1 MSKPEEG
8 KHARAKERV
17 KAAVLVAPAVLTSAA
32 VAFTVA
38 AYQPL
43 VYDPDSI
50 AHVAQAQASELQT
63 AEATS
68 EKQTANN
75 PVIESNFGMDI
86 GTLSDGTY
94 TGSAR
99 GYKSVITVQVTIVGG
114 KISAITVVSEGD
126 DEPYFNNA
134 RAVIQRV
141 LASQSMNVDTV
152 SGCTYSSTGILM
164 AIKNALLQAAGKAP
178 EAAGAVPVQ
187 TGANHAPAT
196 DIQAPTG
203 TMKDGIYTG
212 SGMGF
217 NDYITVSITVQ
228 GGKIASI
235 SIMDQGDDEP
245 YFTNAKNGVLTR
257 ILTSQN
263 SKVDAVSGAT
273 YSSKGIMAAVADAM
287 KKAVAAN
294 SSAAGDAG
302 NGADGGKGDATD
314 PSKPGG
320 SGGTDIPGTDP
331 DPNPDPGN
339 PDNPSNPDNPGD
351 AATPHYEDG
360 SYTAYVYCADTSR
373 PTRYE
378 PYYLAATVNIKD
390 GKVASITNVHG
401 QSTGNVG
408 DPELN
413 PYDEDNDIY
422 IAYAVEGRTYRNKTY
437 FGVVNQLLKGTK
449 SSAIDVVGGATY
461 SSKALA
467 RAYDAA
473 LAQAEAAYRE
483 KHPEAFSGA
492 GTDQGSSSVGGEA
505 GAATGSSA
513 SSSGLSGSASASASA
528 LNAGSA
534 ASAREGGNA

>member
-68 EKQTANN
+68 ERQTANN

-86 GTLSDGTY
+86 GTLNDGTY

-99 GYKSVITVQVTIVGG
+99 GYKSVITVQVTIAGG

-126 DEPYFNNA
+126 DEPYFSNA

-178 EAAGAVPVQ
+178 EAAGAVPAQ

-263 SKVDAVSGAT
+263 SKVDAVSRRHVFLEGHR
-273 YSSKGIMAAVADAM
+273 SAVADAM

-294 SSAAGDAG
+294 SSAAGDAD
-302 NGADGGKGDATD
+302 NGSGGGKGDATD

-320 SGGTDIPGTDP
+320 SGGTDTPGTDSS
-331 DPNPDPGN
+331 PNPDPSN
-339 PDNPSNPDNPGD
+339 PDNPSNPGD

-408 DPELN
+408 DAELN

-437 FGVVNQLLKGTK
+437 LGVVNQLLKGTK
-449 SSAIDVVGGATY
+449 SSAVDVVGGATY

-473 LAQAEAAYRE
+473 LAQAESAYKE
-483 KHPEAFSGA
+483 KHPEASSDA

-513 SSSGLSGSASASASA
+513 SSSALNGSGSASASA

>member
-68 EKQTANN
+68 ERQTANN

-86 GTLSDGTY
+86 GTLNDGTY

-126 DEPYFNNA
+126 DEPYFRNA

-178 EAAGAVPVQ
+178 EAVGAVPAQ

-196 DIQAPTG
+196 DIKAPTG

-294 SSAAGDAG
+294 SSAAGDAD
-302 NGADGGKGDATD
+302 NGSGGGKGDATD

-320 SGGTDIPGTDP
+320 SGGTDTPGTDSS
-331 DPNPDPGN
+331 PNPDPSN
-339 PDNPSNPDNPGD
+339 PDNPSNPGD

-401 QSTGNVG
+401 QSSGNVG
-408 DPELN
+408 DAELN

-437 FGVVNQLLKGTK
+437 LGVVNQLLKGTK
-449 SSAIDVVGGATY
+449 SSAVDVVGGATY

-473 LAQAEAAYRE
+473 LAQAEAAYKE
-483 KHPEAFSGA
+483 KHPEASS
-492 GTDQGSSSVGGEA
+492 GTDVGQGSPSTGSEEGAAA
-505 GAATGSSA
+505 GASA
-513 SSSGLSGSASASASA
+513 GGSAMNGSGSASASA
-528 LNAGSA
+528 LNAGSV

>member
-8 KHARAKERV
+8 KHARTKERV

-68 EKQTANN
+68 ERQTANN

-86 GTLSDGTY
+86 GTLNDGTY

-126 DEPYFNNA
+126 DEPYFSNA

-178 EAAGAVPVQ
+178 EAVAAVPAQ
-187 TGANHAPAT
+187 TGASHAPAT

-294 SSAAGDAG
+294 SSAAGDAD
-302 NGADGGKGDATD
+302 NGSGGGKGDATD

-320 SGGTDIPGTDP
+320 SGGTDTPGTDP
-331 DPNPDPGN
+331 SPNPDPSN
-339 PDNPSNPDNPGD
+339 PDNPSNPGD

-408 DPELN
+408 DAELN

-422 IAYAVEGRTYRNKTY
+422 IAYAVEGRAYRNKTY
-437 FGVVNQLLKGTK
+437 LGVVNQLLKGTK
-449 SSAIDVVGGATY
+449 SSAVDVVGGATY

-473 LAQAEAAYRE
+473 LAQAESAYKE
-483 KHPEAFSGA
+483 KHPEASSDA

-513 SSSGLSGSASASASA
+513 SSSALNGSGSASASA
-528 LNAGSA
+528 LNAGSV

>member
-17 KAAVLVAPAVLTSAA
+17 KAAVLVAPAVLTGAA

-68 EKQTANN
+68 ERQTANN

-86 GTLSDGTY
+86 GTLNDGTY

-99 GYKSVITVQVTIVGG
+99 GYKSVITVQLTIVGG

-126 DEPYFNNA
+126 DEPYFSNA
-134 RAVIQRV
+134 RAIIQRV

-178 EAAGAVPVQ
+178 EAAGAVPAQ

-257 ILTSQN
+257 ILISQN

-294 SSAAGDAG
+294 SSAAGDAD
-302 NGADGGKGDATD
+302 NGSGGGKGDATD

-320 SGGTDIPGTDP
+320 SGGTDTPGTDSS
-331 DPNPDPGN
+331 PNPDPSN
-339 PDNPSNPDNPGD
+339 PDNPSNPGD

-378 PYYLAATVNIKD
+378 PYYLAVTVNIKD

-408 DPELN
+408 DAELN

-437 FGVVNQLLKGTK
+437 LGVVNQLLKGTK
-449 SSAIDVVGGATY
+449 SSAVDVVGGATY

-473 LAQAEAAYRE
+473 LAQAEAAYKE
-483 KHPEAFSGA
+483 KHPEASSGT
-492 GTDQGSSSVGGEA
+492 GVGQGSPSTGSEEGAAA
-505 GAATGSSA
+505 GASA
-513 SSSGLSGSASASASA
+513 GGSAMNGSGSASASA
-528 LNAGSA
+528 LNAGSV

>member
-63 AEATS
+63 AEVTS
-68 EKQTANN
+68 ERQTANN

-86 GTLSDGTY
+86 GTLNDGTY

-99 GYKSVITVQVTIVGG
+99 GYKSVITVQVTIAGG

-126 DEPYFNNA
+126 DEPYFSNA

-178 EAAGAVPVQ
+178 EAVGAVPAQ

-287 KKAVAAN
+287 KKAVAAEQQCDW
-294 SSAAGDAG
+294 G
-302 NGADGGKGDATD
+302 
-314 PSKPGG
+314 
-320 SGGTDIPGTDP
+320 
-331 DPNPDPGN
+331 
-339 PDNPSNPDNPGD
+339 
-351 AATPHYEDG
+351 
-360 SYTAYVYCADTSR
+360 C
-373 PTRYE
+373 
-378 PYYLAATVNIKD
+378 
-390 GKVASITNVHG
+390 G
-401 QSTGNVG
+401 QWF
-408 DPELN
+408 
-413 PYDEDNDIY
+413 
-422 IAYAVEGRTYRNKTY
+422 RWR
-437 FGVVNQLLKGTK
+437 
-449 SSAIDVVGGATY
+449 
-461 SSKALA
+461 
-467 RAYDAA
+467 
-473 LAQAEAAYRE
+473 
-483 KHPEAFSGA
+483 
-492 GTDQGSSSVGGEA
+492 QG
-505 GAATGSSA
+505 
-513 SSSGLSGSASASASA
+513 
-528 LNAGSA
+528 
-534 ASAREGGNA
+534 

>member
-17 KAAVLVAPAVLTSAA
+17 KAAVLVAPAVLTGAA

-68 EKQTANN
+68 ERQTANN

-86 GTLSDGTY
+86 GTLNDGTY

-126 DEPYFNNA
+126 DEPYFSNA
-134 RAVIQRV
+134 RAIIQRV

-178 EAAGAVPVQ
+178 EAAGAVPAQ

-257 ILTSQN
+257 ILISQN

-294 SSAAGDAG
+294 SSAAGDAD
-302 NGADGGKGDATD
+302 NGSGGGKGDATD

-320 SGGTDIPGTDP
+320 SGGTDTPGTDSS
-331 DPNPDPGN
+331 PNPDPSN
-339 PDNPSNPDNPGD
+339 PDNPSNPGD

-378 PYYLAATVNIKD
+378 PYYLAVTVNIKD

-408 DPELN
+408 DAELN

-437 FGVVNQLLKGTK
+437 LGVVNQLLKGTK
-449 SSAIDVVGGATY
+449 SSAVDVVGGATY

-473 LAQAEAAYRE
+473 LAQAEAAYKE
-483 KHPEAFSGA
+483 KHPEASSGT
-492 GTDQGSSSVGGEA
+492 GVGQGSPSTGSEEGAAA
-505 GAATGSSA
+505 GASA
-513 SSSGLSGSASASASA
+513 GGSAMNGSGSASASA
-528 LNAGSA
+528 LNAGSV

>member
-68 EKQTANN
+68 ERQTANN

-86 GTLSDGTY
+86 GTLNDGTY

-114 KISAITVVSEGD
+114 KISSITVVSEGD
-126 DEPYFNNA
+126 DEPYFSNA

-178 EAAGAVPVQ
+178 EAVAAVPAQ

-217 NDYITVSITVQ
+217 NDYITVSMTVR

-294 SSAAGDAG
+294 SSAAGDAD
-302 NGADGGKGDATD
+302 NGSGGGKGDATD
-314 PSKPGG
+314 PSKPSG
-320 SGGTDIPGTDP
+320 SGGTNTPGTDP

-339 PDNPSNPDNPGD
+339 PDD

-360 SYTAYVYCADTSR
+360 SYTAYVYCADASR

-408 DPELN
+408 DAELN
-413 PYDEDNDIY
+413 PYDEDNDTY

-437 FGVVNQLLKGTK
+437 LGVVNQLLKGTK
-449 SSAIDVVGGATY
+449 SSAVDVVGGATY

-473 LAQAEAAYRE
+473 LVQAEAAYKE
-483 KHPEAFSGA
+483 KHPEASSGA

-513 SSSGLSGSASASASA
+513 GGSAMNGSGSASASA
-528 LNAGSA
+528 LNAGSV

>member
-68 EKQTANN
+68 ERQTANN

-86 GTLSDGTY
+86 GTLNDGTY

-114 KISAITVVSEGD
+114 KISSITVVSEGD
-126 DEPYFNNA
+126 DEPYFSNA

-178 EAAGAVPVQ
+178 EAVAAVPAQ

-217 NDYITVSITVQ
+217 NDYITVSMTVR

-294 SSAAGDAG
+294 SNAAGDAG
-302 NGADGGKGDATD
+302 NGSGGGKGDATD

-320 SGGTDIPGTDP
+320 SGGTDTPGTDP
-331 DPNPDPGN
+331 SPNPDPSN
-339 PDNPSNPDNPGD
+339 PDNPSNPGD

-360 SYTAYVYCADTSR
+360 SYTAYVYCADTLR

-408 DPELN
+408 DAELN
-413 PYDEDNDIY
+413 PYDEDNDTY

-437 FGVVNQLLKGTK
+437 LGVVNQLLKGTK
-449 SSAIDVVGGATY
+449 SSAVDVVGGATY

-473 LAQAEAAYRE
+473 LAQAEAAYKE
-483 KHPEAFSGA
+483 KHPESSGT
-492 GTDQGSSSVGGEA
+492 GVDQGSPSTGSEEGAAA
-505 GAATGSSA
+505 GASAGGSVLN
-513 SSSGLSGSASASASA
+513 GSGSASASG
-528 LNAGSA
+528 LNAGSV

>member
-17 KAAVLVAPAVLTSAA
+17 KAAVLVAPAVLTGAA

-68 EKQTANN
+68 ERQTANN

-86 GTLSDGTY
+86 GTLNDGTY

-114 KISAITVVSEGD
+114 KISAITVVFEGD
-126 DEPYFNNA
+126 DEPYFSNA

-178 EAAGAVPVQ
+178 EAAGAVPAQ

-294 SSAAGDAG
+294 SSAAGDAD
-302 NGADGGKGDATD
+302 NGSGGGKGDATD

-320 SGGTDIPGTDP
+320 SGGTDTPGTDP
-331 DPNPDPGN
+331 SPNPDPSN
-339 PDNPSNPDNPGD
+339 PDNPSNPGD

-408 DPELN
+408 DAELN

-437 FGVVNQLLKGTK
+437 LGVVNQLLKGTK
-449 SSAIDVVGGATY
+449 SSAVDVVGGATY

-473 LAQAEAAYRE
+473 LVQAEAAYKE
-483 KHPEAFSGA
+483 KHPESSGT
-492 GTDQGSSSVGGEA
+492 GVDQGSPSTGSEEGAAA
-505 GAATGSSA
+505 GASA
-513 SSSGLSGSASASASA
+513 GGSALNGSGSASASA
-528 LNAGSA
+528 LNAGSV